1 MLRGAYGY
9 GTCFS
14 KLVSHPFS
22 QSIPM
27 ARKKKKCLKMGITSK
42 QPFYSIFSDL
52 ERFIEILMRIYRD

>member
-9 GTCFS
+9 GTCLS

-27 ARKKKKCLKMGITSK
+27 ARKKKR
-42 QPFYSIFSDL
+42 
-52 ERFIEILMRIYRD
+52 ERDIYIYTHNT